1 MRGYL
6 YIILQL
12 SHPTQPRE
20 EGRGEGE
27 EADKFWDQ
35 RTEFKESVRM
45 EPKLSATTPLPFFRG
60 QLRGATGNYGYTSK
74 EQLMLWGP
82 TLMEAHTQA
91 RALVCLVL
99 VPPLVFGSLS
109 FQSPI

>member
-1 MRGYL
+1 MR
-6 YIILQL
+6 
-12 SHPTQPRE
+12 PEDPE
-20 EGRGEGE
+20 NEGGQQALVDVE

-60 QLRGATGNYGYTSK
+60 QLRGATGNCGYTTK
-74 EQLMLWGP
+74 EQLMLWSP

-91 RALVCLVL
+91 RALVCLVFFL
-99 VPPLVFGSLS
+99 TIISKE
-109 FQSPI
+109 IWD